1 MKKVVLFAALALSVT
16 VCVAAQDATRQ
27 VSTSTVDGS
36 RFEMIQ
42 SPLDNVI
49 TFRLDKWTGTVDRL
63 GSCPKDDSFGSRL
76 CWKEM
81 VVLDLPRQAPAAKIR
96 YQIVFNL
103 SWKFTMLMQIDTG
116 RTWQLG
122 VDPQD
127 RWAPFIDCTDKSN
140 SVCLWRPVGG

>member
-1 MKKVVLFAALALSVT
+1 MKRALVFMALT
-16 VCVAAQDATRQ
+16 LGIVAGASAQDSSQT
-27 VSTSTVDGS
+27 VSTSTLDGA

-42 SPLDNVI
+42 SPLDKAVA
-49 TFRLDKWTGTVDRL
+49 FRLDKFTGTIDRL
-63 GSCPKDDSFGSRL
+63 GTCPKDDGFGSSK

-81 VVLDLPRQAPAAKIR
+81 VVLELPKAAAQSR
-96 YQIVFNL
+96 TRFQIVINVPMKL
-103 SWKFTMLMQIDTG
+103 TMLMQIDTG

-140 SVCLWRPVGG
+140 AVCLWRP